1 MNRDNFAAVILAAG
15 YSSRMGDFKPLLK
28 FGEYTALE
36 TIINTFTTS
45 GICNI
50 IVVVGH
56 RGNEIID
63 VLKGSQVKCIDNKNY
78 FQGMYSSV
86 LKGIEILK
94 EDVNA
99 FFMLPVDIPLV
110 KVHTIETLKSQ
121 YLCCDKGIIY
131 PTFNGKRGH
140 PPLIDCKYKDII
152 VKTNEDGGLK
162 NILSKFDED
171 SLNVPVFDK
180 FTTMDMDTKSD
191 YMELLKYSNLR
202 VPNREECY
210 SILKM
215 HDVPE
220 NVIRHCTKVSE
231 VAIYILNILNKK
243 GYNFDEDLLS
253 AAALLHDI
261 DRKSINHAKKG
272 EETLKKLGY
281 EHIGNIISTHMDI
294 KVSEKEN
301 ITENEILYLADKLVK
316 EDKVIPLECRF
327 DHCLL
332 KHKNDFD
339 AKDKIKQ
346 RYIEA
351 KKVISKIESVIGKS
365 FDYE

>member
-1 MNRDNFAAVILAAG
+1 MNKDNFAAVILAAG
-15 YSSRMGDFKPLLK
+15 YSSRMRDFKPLMK
-28 FGEYTALE
+28 FGEYTAIE
-36 TIINTFTTS
+36 TIVNTFTTS

-56 RGNEIID
+56 RGKELID
-63 VLKGSQVKCIDNKNY
+63 VLKDSQAKCIENKNY
-78 FQGMYSSV
+78 SQGMYSSV
-86 LKGIEILK
+86 LKGIEALN
-94 EDVNA
+94 ENVSA

-110 KVHTIETLKSQ
+110 KIHTIETLKSQ

-152 VKTNEDGGLK
+152 LKNNEYGGLK
-162 NILSKFDED
+162 NILSKFDDD
-171 SLNVPVFDK
+171 SINVPVFDK
-180 FTTMDMDTKSD
+180 FTIMDMDTKAD
-191 YMELLKYSNLR
+191 YIELLKYFSLK

-215 HDVPE
+215 HDVSD
-220 NVIRHCTKVSE
+220 NVIRHCVKVSE
-231 VAIYILNILNKK
+231 IATYILNILNEK

-261 DRKSINHAKKG
+261 DRKSTNHAKKG

-294 KVSEKEN
+294 KVGEKEN

-316 EDKVIPLECRF
+316 EDKVMPLECRF
-327 DHCLL
+327 DRCLL
-332 KHKNDFD
+332 KHKNDFE
-339 AKDKIKQ
+339 AEDKIKQ

-351 KKVISKIESVIGKS
+351 KKVISKIEAVIGKS